1 MDDFYDFVAG
11 ILRVPVS
18 ELSPDTSYGSIP
30 EWTSIM
36 HLRLVMEIE
45 DKYGV
50 EIPLEQIATIRK
62 LYDFESLIKGSEPQ

>member
-11 ILRVPVS
+11 ILKVPVS
-18 ELSPDTSYGSIP
+18 ELSSDTSYGSIP

-62 LYDFESLIKGSEPQ
+62 LYDFESLIKGK

>member
-1 MDDFYDFVAG
+1 MDDFYDFVAS
-11 ILRVPVS
+11 ILKVPVS
-18 ELSPDTSYGSIP
+18 ELSSDTSYGSIP

-62 LYDFESLIKGSEPQ
+62 LYDFESLIKGK